1 MPHREGM
8 DTMMIFFDQVMIV
21 GQIPPDMKAEVLWQT
36 PLLDVLTLVK
46 YPRVVASEDLMLCM
60 VVMAWTWGLA
70 TAVAM
75 KDQLCTGLGLRSSPF
90 SPCCR

>member
-1 MPHREGM
+1 M
-8 DTMMIFFDQVMIV
+8 DTMIFLDQVMIV
-21 GQIPPDMKAEVLWQT
+21 GQIPPDMKAGETEVVWQT

-46 YPRVVASEDLMLCM
+46 YPWVVASEDLMLRR

-75 KDQLCTGLGLRSSPF
+75 IDQLCTW
-90 SPCCR
+90 

>member
-1 MPHREGM
+1 M
-8 DTMMIFFDQVMIV
+8 DTMIFLDQVMIV
-21 GQIPPDMKAEVLWQT
+21 GQTRPDMKAGETEVVWQT

-46 YPRVVASEDLMLCM
+46 YPMVVVSEDLMLRM

-75 KDQLCTGLGLRSSPF
+75 KDQLCTW
-90 SPCCR
+90 